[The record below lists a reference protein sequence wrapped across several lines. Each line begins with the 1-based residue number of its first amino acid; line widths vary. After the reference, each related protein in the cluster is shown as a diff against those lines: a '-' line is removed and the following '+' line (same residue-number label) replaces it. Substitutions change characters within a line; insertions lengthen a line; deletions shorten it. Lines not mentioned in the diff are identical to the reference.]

1 MVTVTKFS
9 DIYLQS
15 CGKRAGNLDKFILF
29 LVLDISMHYL
39 SCLPLRSLEIQI
51 DCLFVCFTEKEQ
63 ECVSAVGREKERES
77 RADSPPSVEPKAGY
91 DLRTLAQS

>member
-29 LVLDISMHYL
+29 LVLDIYAL
-39 SCLPLRSLEIQI
+39 SQLSASEVSGDSDR
-51 DCLFVCFTEKEQ
+51 LFVCLFYRERARVC
-63 ECVSAVGREKERES
+63 ECSGKGEGERILS
-77 RADSPPSVEPKAGY
+77 RLPAECG
-91 DLRTLAQS
+91 AQSRV